1 MSEVSEVIKPIVSQV
16 KSIEKNPNNIGN
28 LQISLGKDLPT
39 SPDKVYRSVFG
50 RAAIDD
56 LFNCGY
62 VRNKQSAGLVQKNR
76 WGENVYWSRGVEGK
90 FHNVQDGGFVIE
102 APFDVANQGVVKK
115 ENITA
120 IYTRNEKGE
129 VTNVLD
135 DEILKKNKEES
146 FNIEQQ
152 KIDDLE
158 ESQEIRE
165 ALKLE

>member
-1 MSEVSEVIKPIVSQV
+1 MSEISETVKPVVREIKSAER
-16 KSIEKNPNNIGN
+16 SPNNIGN
-28 LQISLGKDLPT
+28 LQISIGKDLPT

-62 VRNKQSAGLVQKNR
+62 VRNKQSAGLVEKNR

-90 FHNVQDGGFVIE
+90 FHNVQNGGFVIE
-102 APFDVANQGVVKK
+102 APFDVANQGVVKE
-115 ENITA
+115 ENVTA
-120 IYTRNEKGE
+120 IYSKDEDGK
-129 VTNVLD
+129 VINVLD
-135 DEILKKNKEES
+135 DERSKKSKEET

-158 ESQEIRE
+158 ETAEIKE